1 MEKKKLLLVAI
12 SVGIFLVIVIGASI
26 LVLTPK
32 KNGVETARPIPA
44 GTPGFQ
50 PLSFS
55 EAVPYEAGQP
65 AMVDAADMVR
75 NREGLPGLETPPS
88 NTMVQAN
95 NFYVNTDP
103 SRNSGPEKAIA
114 SQEGSQLT
122 INVPRPYAAAVP
134 DTPPV
139 GRAAPQEI
147 SQVSQVPKEAPQV
160 SESAGAATLSAG
172 EPAATT
178 PAVHT
183 AKPPAPAKPS
193 VAIAPRPAPAK
204 PSVTVAA
211 AKPAAKPPAPA
222 PARSAPSRPA
232 VEPVPPRALEDYWVQ
247 TGSFS
252 AQTRAEGVRETLASK
267 GITSI
272 IENRDVDGKTY
283 FRVRVGPY
291 TSQNEANYWLALIK
305 SINGFEDS
313 QVWKTRR

>member
-1 MEKKKLLLVAI
+1 MEKRKLLLVAI

-26 LVLTPK
+26 LVLSPK
-32 KNGVETARPIPA
+32 KDGTETARPIPA
-44 GTPGFQ
+44 GASGFQ
-50 PLSFS
+50 ALPSP
-55 EAVPYEAGQP
+55 EAAPYEAGQP

-88 NTMVQAN
+88 HTMAQEN

-103 SRNSGPEKAIA
+103 SRNPGPEKAVP
-114 SQEGSQLT
+114 SQEGSPLT
-122 INVPRPYAAAVP
+122 INVPRPYSAAVP

-139 GRAAPQEI
+139 GRAAPQETSPG
-147 SQVSQVPKEAPQV
+147 SQPSSEKIA
-160 SESAGAATLSAG
+160 SSGESAAQ
-172 EPAATT
+172 EPAVKT
-178 PAVHT
+178 
-183 AKPPAPAKPS
+183 PAPAKPS
-193 VAIAPRPAPAK
+193 VAIAPRPTPRPVTPTAK
-204 PSVTVAA
+204 PSPVSAP
-211 AKPAAKPPAPA
+211 PAAKPPAP
-222 PARSAPSRPA
+222 PATARAAPSRPPA
-232 VEPVPPRALEDYWVQ
+232 EPVPPRTQEDYWVQ